1 MKIDKEKLAELAAMP
16 DDKLWSTV
24 REIAAAHGFTLPTQP
39 PEHSELEKMRAAVL
53 GGNTPAVG
61 EAIKLINDYRRRAK
75 K

>member
-24 REIAAAHGFTLPTQP
+24 REIAGAHGFTLPSKP
-39 PEHSELEKMRAAVL
+39 PEHDELEKMRAAVL

-61 EAIKLINDYRRRAK
+61 EAIKMINDYRRRAK